1 MYYSNISNKDLL
13 PFHHTLLPNMAI
25 TLQETLN
32 NDLFYIEEVG
42 EFLKIIPLFNT
53 TSISSNNPS
62 DKILDNKCIIAQN
75 KPSTYLTFK
84 SNTDDETEEYV
95 PYSEYYSIGDK
106 LNTDQFNGI
115 VQLIRNHI
123 KNNDHLTLKQGLNNG
138 DYGDYEIN
146 IDDATIVDNGILITE
161 ETLQNTNTITL
172 TNPSFYYSRYILTLT
187 VLEYATPGI
196 GDNTRPETITSTI
209 EIELNKEEPT
219 ILPFDDLTVGSV
231 VLFESQVQID
241 HSTPYIAGFVIDH
254 VDMLEPGPIQKGDTG
269 VLSAFVGD
277 RNDVGIRGMEVS
289 FYEEYILS
297 ILLKLSSKIIQK
309 EDVCVMSAELRD
321 AKDGSHVALSGE
333 TVLFYL
339 SKGYYPLLDSATV
352 HCESTGA
359 NYCYS
364 VGLDELGLDLSSND
378 FILEFDYSNTVN
390 GGQFCLGNR
399 DSWSSGARA
408 GNNYIYIGT
417 SAANNGGYGVKYN
430 NATDNTSIGSVTAG
444 DTLHCKIIRQGN
456 TVSYYIDD
464 VLKGS
469 KTVDWIG
476 SVSDWS
482 LYLQC
487 WGTGE
492 YSVSNVSLDLEPDLT
507 PGVASVSLS
516 SDKDILSYYDED
528 SCTLTAIVKNSG
540 GIGVSGE
547 SVVFKQGNTV
557 LATETTDG
565 NGVAEYTYE
574 SAGAGDVSFTAS
586 VGSLV
591 SKIYSIEDCSYYN
604 TNEVSRTTTNGST
617 IYDNNL
623 SMALP
628 TNCEISYEIWSD
640 NSNTSGEHRYF
651 LLLLSQYTTGTT
663 QPQYALFF
671 DQKGGNNGV
680 LGKRENNSTVALL
693 NNFNCTGSTYHTI
706 KYVKNGTT
714 VEIYVDDEL
723 KVTATIS
730 WIDNYSDYS
739 LSMMRWSSTGTS
751 KIRNVKFKPL

>member
-84 SNTDDETEEYV
+84 SNTEDETEEYV
-95 PYSEYYSIGDK
+95 PYSDYYSIGDK

-172 TNPSFYYSRYILTLT
+172 KNPSFYYSRYILTLT

-254 VDMLEPGPIQKGDTG
+254 VDMLESGPIQKGDTG
-269 VLSAFVGD
+269 VLSALVSD
-277 RNDVGIRGMEVS
+277 RNDVGIMGMEVS

-321 AKDGSHVALSGE
+321 TKDDSHVPLSGE

-339 SKGYYPLLDSATV
+339 GKGYYPLLDSATV

-364 VGLDELGLDLSSND
+364 VGLDDLGLDLSSND

-390 GGQFCLGNR
+390 GGRFCLGNR

-492 YSVSNVSLDLEPDLT
+492 YSVSNVSLDLEPDLN
-507 PGVASVSLS
+507 PSVASVSLTG
-516 SDKDILSYYDED
+516 DKSILSYYDNDACVLSAVVED
-528 SCTLTAIVKNSG
+528 QDGNG
-540 GIGVSGE
+540 MEGE
-547 SVVFKQGNTV
+547 SVVFKQGSTT
-557 LATETTDG
+557 LATKTT
-565 NGVAEYTYE
+565 NSSGVASYTYE

-586 VGSLV
+586 VGSFV
-591 SKIYSIEDCSYYN
+591 SEIYSIEDCYYAYLQEQSIINSSTTVYSALCTGIEDIMDSNFVLEFDINSISGNGGGLNIGAKSQYTPPSTANYRMFIGIDGTRFNLNNRSN
-604 TNEVSRTTTNGST
+604 TSSSTNGST
-617 IYDNNL
+617 I
-623 SMALP
+623 S
-628 TNCEISYEIWSD
+628 TN
-640 NSNTSGEHRYF
+640 
-651 LLLLSQYTTGTT
+651 
-663 QPQYALFF
+663 
-671 DQKGGNNGV
+671 
-680 LGKRENNSTVALL
+680 
-693 NNFNCTGSTYHTI
+693 TYYHMELA
-706 KYVKNGTT
+706 KNGGTFSAS
-714 VEIYVDDEL
+714 VNDDSAFGS
-723 KVTATIS
+723 KTPNWIS
-730 WIDNYSDYS
+730 NYSEYDLYI
-739 LSMMRWSSTGTS
+739 LGWSNANL
-751 KIRNVKFKPL
+751 KIKNIKIKPL